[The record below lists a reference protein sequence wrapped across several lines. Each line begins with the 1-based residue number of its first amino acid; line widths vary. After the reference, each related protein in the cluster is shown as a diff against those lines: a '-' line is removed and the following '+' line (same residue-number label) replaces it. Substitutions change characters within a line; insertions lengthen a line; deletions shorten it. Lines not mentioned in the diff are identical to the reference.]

1 MSTDPVVARAVALQ
15 SAGRYEESKAVL
27 APRLAEAP
35 DDELAWQ
42 VLTVAHEKLGEYE
55 LAERAARRGAPDL
68 APDTSAASSSC
79 PECCSG
85 WTSGPRPG
93 RRQRRPSAGRP
104 GCGPPHFVLSEV
116 LVAHATAPPA
126 DHERAY
132 EAALEAVRLA
142 PEEPEAHQAVCF
154 TAVRTQRQDVAK
166 RALVEWLRLD
176 PSNQT
181 AQAMYTDAMADSPN
195 VTAARSAEMY
205 SAGLAGAP
213 QSAMLRNGLDRAT
226 YRLLRGTRWLAV
238 VCVVSAGMMV
248 DLFTTSRHPVL
259 RELPVPLGN
268 RLWVLTCM
276 AAIWGFGALWRY
288 RRMRT
293 GVQLNIR
300 SLVRRGRWSK
310 IVLAQAVWAVLC
322 ALLISQVPWTDRG
335 VPGVLFWA
343 GLLVPLSTMVY
354 DRGKAG

>member
-1 MSTDPVVARAVALQ
+1 MDPVTARAVALQ
-15 SAGRYEESKAVL
+15 SAGRYEECKAVL

-55 LAERAARRGAPDL
+55 LAERAAGEMLRITPGHVGGLIQLSRVLLRLDKRSEARAAAEEAVRRSPGV
-68 APDTSAASSSC
+68 
-79 PECCSG
+79 
-85 WTSGPRPG
+85 WTT
-93 RRQRRPSAGRP
+93 
-104 GCGPPHFVLSEV
+104 HFALSEV

-142 PEEPEAHQAVCF
+142 PEEPDAHQAVCF

-226 YRLLRGTRWLAV
+226 YRLLRGTRWLAI
-238 VCVVSAGMMV
+238 VCVVFAGMMV

-300 SLVRRGRWSK
+300 SLVRRGRWSR
-310 IVLAQAVWAVLC
+310 IVLAQAVVTMLC

-335 VPGVLFWA
+335 VPTILFWA
-343 GLLVPLSTMVY
+343 GLVASLSTMAY
-354 DRGKAG
+354 DRRKTG